1 MNQYGSD
8 PVNPKSSTMLE
19 TIMDR
24 RNIEKALLQVES
36 NKGVGGVDGMQTD
49 ELRDYLNTNYQQLR
63 KEVLAGMYKPSPV
76 RKVEIPKPQGG
87 VRILG
92 IPTVKDRLLQQAIH
106 RWLNQ
111 FYEPYFS
118 AFSYGFRPNKNAHQA
133 VLQAQTFLDEGK
145 IHVIELDLEK
155 FFDKVNHDKLMSL
168 LMRKITDKATLQ
180 LVRQFLRSGI
190 MEGGVISQRIEGTPQ
205 GSPLS
210 PLLSNIILDELDRE
224 LSKRGLSFV
233 RYADD
238 CSIYVKSEKSAQRVL
253 VSITKY
259 IEKELKLKVNKEKSK
274 VSRPTESTLLGFS
287 FYKDKGKWA
296 IRIAMKSIERIK
308 EKSKT
313 ITRRNNGSNTRQKIL
328 KMQPL
333 IQGWVNYFSIAK
345 AKKAMQTLDALVRS
359 RLRMGLWKEW
369 KTCKTRTANL
379 LKLKAGKQ
387 KSYEWGNSSS
397 GYCRVAK
404 SPILCTTLNNAYFTK
419 LGYIG
424 FYNIYTRQTMD
435 TQPSLF

>member
-1 MNQYGSD
+1 MNQ
-8 PVNPKSSTMLE
+8 KSSTMLE
-19 TIMDR
+19 AIMDR
-24 RNIEKALLQVES
+24 RNVEKALLQVER

-49 ELRDYLNTNYQQLR
+49 ELRDYLHTHYQQLR
-63 KEVLAGMYKPSPV
+63 KEVMAGIYKPSPV
-76 RKVEIPKPQGG
+76 KKVEIPKPQGG
-87 VRILG
+87 VRMLG
-92 IPTVKDRLLQQAIH
+92 IPTVIDRLLQQSIS

-133 VLQAQTFLDEGK
+133 VLQAQTFLNEGK
-145 IHVIELDLEK
+145 SYVIELDLEK
-155 FFDKVNHDKLMSL
+155 FFDKVNHDKLMGL

-180 LVRQFLRSGI
+180 LIRQYLRSGI
-190 MEGGVISQRIEGTPQ
+190 MEAGLVSQRIEGTPQ

-210 PLLSNIILDELDRE
+210 PLLSNIILDELDKE

-238 CSIYVKSEKSAQRVL
+238 CSIYVRSEKSAQRVL
-253 VSITKY
+253 ASITNY
-259 IEKELKLKVNKEKSK
+259 IEKDLKLKVNKAKSK

-287 FYKDKGKWA
+287 FYKSKGEWE
-296 IRIAMKSIERIK
+296 IRIAKKTIERIR

-313 ITRRNNGSNTRQKIL
+313 ITKRNNGSNTKQKVL
-328 KMQPL
+328 KMQAL
-333 IQGWVNYFSIAK
+333 VQGWVNYFSIAK
-345 AKKAMQTLDALVRS
+345 AKSVMQNLDALVRS

-369 KTCKTRTANL
+369 KWCKTRVANL

-387 KSYEWGNSSS
+387 KSYEWGNSSR
-397 GYCRVAK
+397 GYCRVAR

-419 LGYIG
+419 QGYIG
-424 FYNIYTRQTMD
+424 FYETYLRLTNA
-435 TQPSLF
+435 TQLSLF